1 MLDGHEYLTKR
12 GWAGK
17 GTALRSGGISRPIT
31 VKQKTTLSGLGKDRD
46 EAFPFWEHV
55 FEASINT
62 INIRIAADSDSDSGA
77 SDVSI
82 YPICWEGPS
91 NVGFKLTG

>member
-1 MLDGHEYLTKR
+1 MLDGHEYLKKR

-17 GTALRSGGISRPIT
+17 GSALRSGGISRPIT
-31 VKQKTTLSGLGKDRD
+31 VTQKKTLSGLGKDRD

-62 INIRIAADSDSDSGA
+62 INIKVAADSDSDSDT
-77 SDVSI
+77 SEVST
-82 YPICWEGPS
+82 WL
-91 NVGFKLTG
+91 N